1 MNYLDARDFMFGVF
15 KAAWDTTGGLPAAYD
30 DLPASKPDGQSPWAR
45 VSIVHATGGQASL
58 SNEFGVRRWD
68 RTGVLS
74 VQVFA
79 PTGDGIKTCY
89 TLATLVANAFES
101 SQGSDVWFR
110 NVRLNEAGVDGA
122 FYQINMLADFSYDD
136 VR

>member
-1 MNYLDARDFMFGVF
+1 MNYLQARDFMLSVF
-15 KAAWDTTGGLPAAYD
+15 KQAWDTTGLFAAYD
-30 DLPASKPDGQSPWAR
+30 DLPASKPSGQSAWAR
-45 VSIVHATGGQASL
+45 ASITHATGGQGSL
-58 SNEFGVRRWD
+58 SNESGVRRWD

-79 PTGDGIKTCY
+79 PVGDGIKTCY
-89 TLATLVANAFES
+89 ALATLVSSAFES

-122 FYQINMLADFSYDD
+122 FYQINVLADFSYED